1 MKKIILFLITFLL
14 IFNVYGDDKKNY
26 LEQYNKAFVKL
37 NESYDKFIGA
47 CNSAERLAIIKYAQG
62 DLEKM
67 SGGYGTVKE
76 LTTEDGV
83 EINDYCANYAED
95 LYDAIKYGEDFAKDN
110 KMISLKLENELEIKK
125 NVFVTG
131 NKIKDRKDLT
141 VVDNCDLISKD
152 FVKVMNEFLMYVQIG
167 CVSLTI
173 ILCVIDLYKVVISK
187 DLDQKKAFKNI
198 KTRIIALVVVLLAPA
213 IVNIVISLINRYVN
227 VDALKCL
234 ES

>member
-1 MKKIILFLITFLL
+1 MIKIK
-14 IFNVYGDDKKNY
+14 FNK
-26 LEQYNKAFVKL
+26 
-37 NESYDKFIGA
+37 S
-47 CNSAERLAIIKYAQG
+47 
-62 DLEKM
+62 
-67 SGGYGTVKE
+67 
-76 LTTEDGV
+76 
-83 EINDYCANYAED
+83 IN
-95 LYDAIKYGEDFAKDN
+95 GFQ
-110 KMISLKLENELEIKK
+110 NELEIKK

>member
-1 MKKIILFLITFLL
+1 
-14 IFNVYGDDKKNY
+14 
-26 LEQYNKAFVKL
+26 
-37 NESYDKFIGA
+37 
-47 CNSAERLAIIKYAQG
+47 
-62 DLEKM
+62 
-67 SGGYGTVKE
+67 
-76 LTTEDGV
+76 
-83 EINDYCANYAED
+83 
-95 LYDAIKYGEDFAKDN
+95 
-110 KMISLKLENELEIKK
+110 MISLKLENELEIKK

>member
-1 MKKIILFLITFLL
+1 
-14 IFNVYGDDKKNY
+14 
-26 LEQYNKAFVKL
+26 
-37 NESYDKFIGA
+37 
-47 CNSAERLAIIKYAQG
+47 
-62 DLEKM
+62 M

-95 LYDAIKYGEDFAKDN
+95 LYDAIKYGEDLAKDN

-213 IVNIVISLINRYVN
+213 IVNLVIGLINRYVN

>member
-1 MKKIILFLITFLL
+1 
-14 IFNVYGDDKKNY
+14 
-26 LEQYNKAFVKL
+26 
-37 NESYDKFIGA
+37 
-47 CNSAERLAIIKYAQG
+47 
-62 DLEKM
+62 
-67 SGGYGTVKE
+67 
-76 LTTEDGV
+76 
-83 EINDYCANYAED
+83 
-95 LYDAIKYGEDFAKDN
+95 
-110 KMISLKLENELEIKK
+110 
-125 NVFVTG
+125 
-131 NKIKDRKDLT
+131 
-141 VVDNCDLISKD
+141 
-152 FVKVMNEFLMYVQIG
+152 MYVQIG